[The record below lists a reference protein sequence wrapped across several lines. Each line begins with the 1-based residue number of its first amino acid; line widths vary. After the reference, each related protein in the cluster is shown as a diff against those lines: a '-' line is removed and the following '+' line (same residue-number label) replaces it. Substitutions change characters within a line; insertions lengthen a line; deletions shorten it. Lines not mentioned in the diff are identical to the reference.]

1 MGKAR
6 YHHGDLKNAILE
18 ASLELIKTSGLEAIT
33 LRAVATKL
41 GVSHAA
47 QNHHFPTR
55 GALLGALAE
64 QGFERFAATLE
75 SALEPSS
82 SDPNEDRLLRVGR
95 AYLNFARENPQH
107 YRLLFGA
114 ELAMEADKTQ
124 GLRARTA
131 RPRCSPDSGG
141 ARALWLAVV
150 HDVRYVAARAVP
162 LRDRVGAS
170 VFGVPGRRS
179 VGDVY
184 PQLEGEVGPGDLPAG
199 AVGLFGCALAFP
211 GAGLEP
217 FPGCV
222 GTQAPTQG
230 PSARPLGTRAP
241 GALVGTATPARWNYA
256 CDDCRGIGRW
266 HQGRNRYPHDT
277 GRSIIQAPVPLA
289 RQRHLVCRF
298 CARRRFAG
306 AGGGRLPEH
315 RNPLP
320 LGEGEG

>member
-82 SDPNEDRLLRVGR
+82 SDPNEDQLLRVGR

-124 GLRARTA
+124 GLRTQ
-131 RPRCSPDSGG
+131 SS
-141 ARALWLAVV
+141 RALAVLQTAAGPHALLAWAVV
-150 HDVRYVAARAVP
+150 HGLVQLRLGPYLCATESERASLEFQVDEALETFIRS
-162 LRDRVGAS
+162 LR
-170 VFGVPGRRS
+170 
-179 VGDVY
+179 
-184 PQLEGEVGPGDLPAG
+184 
-199 AVGLFGCALAFP
+199 
-211 GAGLEP
+211 
-217 FPGCV
+217 
-222 GTQAPTQG
+222 
-230 PSARPLGTRAP
+230 
-241 GALVGTATPARWNYA
+241 
-256 CDDCRGIGRW
+256 
-266 HQGRNRYPHDT
+266 
-277 GRSIIQAPVPLA
+277 
-289 RQRHLVCRF
+289 
-298 CARRRFAG
+298 
-306 AGGGRLPEH
+306 GRLDRET
-315 RNPLP
+315 
-320 LGEGEG
+320 